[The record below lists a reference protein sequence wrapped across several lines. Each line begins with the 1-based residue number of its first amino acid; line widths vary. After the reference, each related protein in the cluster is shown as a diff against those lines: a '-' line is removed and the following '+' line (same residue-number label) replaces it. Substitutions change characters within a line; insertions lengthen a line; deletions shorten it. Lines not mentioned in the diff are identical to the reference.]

1 MVVEMNPEKSE
12 EQLIKLEEFENL
24 LEMEME
30 EFDPLT
36 DKYLE
41 VSTKM
46 EKLMKNLVLAKI
58 SNKRNEL
65 NILYLFQKMNEKKV
79 NSENFEN
86 IFRDLD
92 NIFTEV
98 NNNDFSYDELI
109 TKNNDMIR
117 RINPMIKDLLK

>member
-1 MVVEMNPEKSE
+1 MNPEKSE